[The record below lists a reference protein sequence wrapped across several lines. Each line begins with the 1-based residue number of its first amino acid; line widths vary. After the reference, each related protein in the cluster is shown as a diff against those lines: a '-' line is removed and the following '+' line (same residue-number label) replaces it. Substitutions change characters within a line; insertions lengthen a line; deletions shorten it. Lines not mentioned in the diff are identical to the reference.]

1 MVKIITFNGNK
12 MKKILLGI
20 SLLLLAYT
28 SFAQT
33 SIRIVD
39 FDVKRGAEE
48 EVARLFADY
57 HSVERKSGGAHLQKV
72 YYLKD
77 VTHRAVFTGDAANW
91 GVKIKKTTSEWD
103 AFIGKM
109 RRLQNSAGPSVVM
122 TNLRWKNADR
132 EKNKV
137 AKNWEM
143 KIKEPENFLKAYDK
157 FIKAIDNVLG
167 DHITAVESID
177 LGGNGGTHRSWLSG
191 NDLNDIILLEREIQ
205 KTQAYQIFIE
215 ERGEVE
221 LINSYLTKTIYTFN

>member
-1 MVKIITFNGNK
+1 
-12 MKKILLGI
+12 
-20 SLLLLAYT
+20 
-28 SFAQT
+28 
-33 SIRIVD
+33 
-39 FDVKRGAEE
+39 
-48 EVARLFADY
+48 
-57 HSVERKSGGAHLQKV
+57 
-72 YYLKD
+72 
-77 VTHRAVFTGDAANW
+77 
-91 GVKIKKTTSEWD
+91 
-103 AFIGKM
+103 M

-143 KIKEPENFLKAYDK
+143 KIKEPEKFLKAYDK

-167 DHITAVESID
+167 DHITVVESID

-191 NDLNDIILLEREIQ
+191 NGLNDIILLEREIQ

-221 LINSYLTKTIYTFN
+221 LINTYLTKTIYTFN